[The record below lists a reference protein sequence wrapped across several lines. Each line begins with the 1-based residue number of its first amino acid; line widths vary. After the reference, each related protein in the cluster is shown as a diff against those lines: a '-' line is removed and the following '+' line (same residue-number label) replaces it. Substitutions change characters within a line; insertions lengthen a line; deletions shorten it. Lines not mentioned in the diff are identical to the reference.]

1 MYLKYVHKHKTR
13 SRCVCVCMS
22 VYLHTSM
29 CKRFSRCSYI
39 IMYAHL
45 MHGCTDFGQKKQL
58 SAPLPPPPQLLS
70 NFVFLG
76 MAALLMIR
84 YVVYYSCLLIE
95 KSLRVTSSTSSSSL
109 PLSPSSSLP
118 FWSHDVVSLSESG
131 CVVQSQICHWSE
143 TEKKDYCSQSPLEI
157 IQHTSKS
164 DHFPLWNM
172 VNGCDLLQL
181 VMFFL
186 YSAEWPSVIFLKRF
200 SISITF
206 HLLLLA
212 CYCIIFLYN
221 SHKFSFIV
229 SVCVHVFREEEQAKQ
244 QRQRFSIS
252 ECIIHISWCHV
263 GSTFTYLGWLGW

>member
-1 MYLKYVHKHKTR
+1 
-13 SRCVCVCMS
+13 
-22 VYLHTSM
+22 
-29 CKRFSRCSYI
+29 
-39 IMYAHL
+39 

-70 NFVFLG
+70 NFVFFRNGHTSDDQICSL
-76 MAALLMIR
+76 LLMFVNRKVTKGDIIH
-84 YVVYYSCLLIE
+84 LLI
-95 KSLRVTSSTSSSSL
+95 LSSSL
-109 PLSPSSSLP
+109 SLLFFTILVTWRCVTLWVRMCSPEPDLSLVR
-118 FWSHDVVSLSESG
+118 DR
-131 CVVQSQICHWSE
+131 
-143 TEKKDYCSQSPLEI
+143 KKRLLFSKSTYLEI